1 MRKILARLHRFEEL
15 SLTLIYLSLAM
26 VAFVQVFCRY
36 ALGVSFTWFEEA
48 GRYVGILV
56 AFMGASIGVRLG
68 AHFSMD
74 LVTASLPPRPAAV
87 VRAVVNVLGGACMLV
102 IAYFGMR
109 LVVRNYGYETTSPAM
124 QLPMYLAYL
133 PIPVF
138 SALMAVRMFLVA
150 AVGVPG
156 GEGEG
161 RAP

>member
-1 MRKILARLHRFEEL
+1 
-15 SLTLIYLSLAM
+15 
-26 VAFVQVFCRY
+26 
-36 ALGVSFTWFEEA
+36 
-48 GRYVGILV
+48 
-56 AFMGASIGVRLG
+56 
-68 AHFSMD
+68 MD